1 MSGYVL
7 SSEALAELDEIW
19 AYIARDDI
27 EAADRWIA
35 ALFDACELLGRNPQA
50 GHTRKDLTKDP
61 FLFWSVGRYFIIYR
75 TLKDGIEV
83 VAVTQGA
90 RDIPSYLRRHT

>member
-7 SSEALAELDEIW
+7 SSEALLELDEIW
-19 AYIARDDI
+19 GFIAQDDI

-35 ALFDACELLGRNPQA
+35 RLLDACEMLARNPRA
-50 GHTRKDLTKDP
+50 GHLRKDLTKD
-61 FLFWSVGRYFIIYR
+61 FLLFWPVGAYLIIYR
-75 TLKDGIEV
+75 MLEDAIEI

-90 RDIPSYLRRHT
+90 RDIPSYLRRRP